1 VGKLKIDKLVLA
13 LVEYGTIE
21 KAAAALGISSVTAWR
36 LMKKS
41 AFQEAFRKAR
51 RDHFSCSMARVQY
64 ATSAAVAVLYQI
76 AMDKDAPPASRV
88 RAAATILTTAATAF
102 EHEDLEVRV
111 EQLEQRANEKTR
123 KETDAPPTNQD
134 TNNENDT

>member
-36 LMKKS
+36 LMKKPG
-41 AFQEAFRKAR
+41 FQEAFRKAR
-51 RDHFSCSMARVQY
+51 RDHFSCSMARAQY

-76 AMDKDAPPASRV
+76 AMDKNAPPASRV

-111 EQLEQRANEKTR
+111 EQLEQRANEQIR
-123 KETDAPPTNQD
+123 KETDAPPTNQNTNESD
-134 TNNENDT
+134 T